1 MKVTHGH
8 ESGEPSDERG
18 PTFTGTVYADPV
30 IKGIDGVTVNTVFF
44 PPGART
50 HWHKHDLGQLLFVT
64 HGGGFVGD
72 RIGNVTKIAPGDVVW
87 FEPNEEHWHG
97 AGPDTYMTHTAI
109 SLGGHEWLDELGESD
124 FVQAIVSAGT
134 AP

>member
-8 ESGEPSDERG
+8 ESAEPSDTRG
-18 PTFTGTVYADPV
+18 PTFTGTVHADPV

-50 HWHKHDLGQLLFVT
+50 HWHKHDRGQLLFIT
-64 HGGGFVGD
+64 HGNGYVGD
-72 RIGNVTKIAPGDVVW
+72 RAGNVTKIGPGDVVW
-87 FEPNEEHWHG
+87 FEPSEEHWHG

-109 SLGGHEWLDELGESD
+109 SLGGHEWLDELGDDEFTRVIATAAAD
-124 FVQAIVSAGT
+124 F
-134 AP
+134 